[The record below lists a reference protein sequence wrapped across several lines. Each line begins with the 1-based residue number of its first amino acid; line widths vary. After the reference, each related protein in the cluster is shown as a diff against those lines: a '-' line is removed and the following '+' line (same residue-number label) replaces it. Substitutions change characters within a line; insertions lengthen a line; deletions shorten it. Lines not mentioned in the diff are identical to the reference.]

1 MSCRMIDSLNN
12 GEMMSETLLQTVS
25 MRKKKMKK
33 DPLSHYRDNG
43 SVALVIFNF
52 FLLSLK

>member
-1 MSCRMIDSLNN
+1 MI
-12 GEMMSETLLQTVS
+12 SETLLQTVS